1 MAKLYGHC
9 IMTNIS
15 QDFIQHIAQQLNDP
29 EALQALLD
37 FSQKPLRKSIRIN
50 SLRADK
56 DTVVREWQQAGYQL
70 ESIPW
75 CDDGFWIDKTH
86 KPLPEKLGNYLSHLT
101 GQFYIQEASSMLP
114 VTALFAANPEPM
126 MVLDV
131 AAAPGSKTTQIAA
144 RMQNQGLV
152 LANELSSSR
161 LKTLYG
167 SLERTGVSNGV
178 LCHYDGRQFGELT
191 PETFDA
197 ILLDAPCGGE
207 GTVRKDPEALVNW
220 SLDSVLSMSDL
231 QKELIVSAYKALKPG
246 GTLVYSTCT
255 LSKEENQLV
264 CQHLLDLYPDDMSV
278 FPLDQLFAGAENVTT
293 EEGYLHVY
301 PHLFDSEGFFVACF
315 KKKETTIEEELALD
329 SDLGTRFPFTQLSK
343 KDFKDLAKHC
353 TELGW
358 QLDPIKHLLWQRS
371 KEIWYFP
378 QGIEKLIGKLR
389 MDRIGVKLAESH
401 RSGFRLQHQA
411 ITAFGH
417 EFTQQGYELNS
428 QQAVEYYQ
436 GRDISISKSVTL
448 KKGEVAI
455 RYKGVVIGLAKN
467 LGNKLKNSLPRYL
480 VNDTPFS
487 EL

>member
-1 MAKLYGHC
+1 MAKRYGHC

-29 EALQALLD
+29 DALQALLD
-37 FSQKPLRKSIRIN
+37 YSQKPLRKSIRIN

-56 DTVVREWQQAGYQL
+56 DSIAHEWGQAGYQL

-75 CDDGFWIDKTH
+75 CGDGFWIDESH
-86 KPLPEKLGNYLSHLT
+86 KPLPEGFGNYLPHLA

-114 VTALFAANPEPM
+114 VSALFAANPEPN

-144 RMQNQGLV
+144 RMQNRGLV
-152 LANELSSSR
+152 VANELSASR
-161 LKTLYG
+161 IKALYAN
-167 SLERTGVSNGV
+167 LERTGVSNGV
-178 LCHYDGRQFGELT
+178 LCHYDGRQFGEMT
-191 PETFDA
+191 PQTFDA

-207 GTVRKDPEALVNW
+207 GTVRKDPEALSNW

-231 QKELIVSAYKALKPG
+231 QKELIISAYKALKPG

-255 LSKEENQLV
+255 LSKEENQVV
-264 CQHLLDLYPDDMSV
+264 CQHLLDQHPDDISV
-278 FPLDQLFAGAENVTT
+278 FPLDQLFAGAEDVATK
-293 EEGYLHVY
+293 EGYLHVY

-315 KKKETTIEEELALD
+315 RKKEAPIEEELALD
-329 SDLGTRFPFTQLSK
+329 SELGSRFPFIQLSK
-343 KDFKDLAKHC
+343 KDYRDLAEHC
-353 TELGW
+353 SALGW
-358 QLDPIKHLLWQRS
+358 QLAPIKHLLWQRS
-371 KEIWYFP
+371 KEVWYFP
-378 QGIEKLIGKLR
+378 EGIEHLIGKLR

-411 ITAFGH
+411 VTAFGH
-417 EFTQQGYELNS
+417 EFTQQTYELNS
-428 QQAVEYYQ
+428 EQAVEYYQ
-436 GRDISISKSVTL
+436 GRDISISKSGSL

-455 RYKGVVIGLAKN
+455 LYQGVVIGLAKN

-480 VNDTPFS
+480 VNDTPFA